1 MDSHVEP
8 PAPSPGDT
16 AMNQEEYEHVIKLGL
31 MEDAP
36 SGDVTTTGLFDER
49 ENGAARLI
57 AKADGVIAGLPV
69 ASRVFASLQPD
80 FNFEAFTHDGGRVK
94 SGDLIARLSGTKRA
108 LLTGERL
115 ALNLLQRMSGIA
127 TMAAAFVDAV
137 AGLPVTI
144 LDTRKTVPGLRVL
157 DKYAVR
163 CGGATNHRLTLSD
176 LAMIKDNHIKLAGG
190 IGPAVAKLRAH
201 APKVKIEVET
211 ESLADVREALA
222 AGADIIM
229 LDNMKIEMMHEA
241 VREIAGRAKT
251 EASGNVTL
259 KNVRA
264 IAETGVDYISIGA
277 LTHSVRA
284 LDISLRAE

>member
-1 MDSHVEP
+1 
-8 PAPSPGDT
+8 
-16 AMNQEEYEHVIKLGL
+16 
-31 MEDAP
+31 
-36 SGDVTTTGLFDER
+36 
-49 ENGAARLI
+49 
-57 AKADGVIAGLPV
+57 
-69 ASRVFASLQPD
+69 
-80 FNFEAFTHDGGRVK
+80 
-94 SGDLIARLSGTKRA
+94 
-108 LLTGERL
+108 
-115 ALNLLQRMSGIA
+115 MSGIA
-127 TMAAAFVDAV
+127 TMAATFVEAV
-137 AGLPVTI
+137 RGLPVTI

-211 ESLADVREALA
+211 ESLADVREAIA

-229 LDNMKIEMMHEA
+229 LDNMKLEAMREA

-259 KNVRA
+259 QNVRA

-277 LTHSVRA
+277 LTHSVKA
-284 LDISLRAE
+284 LDISLKAN